1 MAIKQHTPNR
11 WIKEEI
17 TNEIRKYFEIDEN
30 EDIVQEKKKKTFR
43 VQLKPCLEGNL

>member
-1 MAIKQHTPNR
+1 MWKSNNILPNR

-30 EDIVQEKKKKTFR
+30 EDSVQKKKKNNF
-43 VQLKPCLEGNL
+43 

>member
-1 MAIKQHTPNR
+1 MWQSNNILPNR

-30 EDIVQEKKKKTFR
+30 EDIVQEKKKKKKK
-43 VQLKPCLEGNL
+43 LLECG